1 MKICLC
7 SLFCIFT
14 FSNTIAQTLSVSD
27 SLVISENKCDAYLTL
42 QFSDTLR
49 ISPWVSDSLPFN
61 FFIMSPKDSILI
73 KNSTLTTNETGS
85 KVNLHFS
92 LTPETS
98 FSLMF
103 YDAISDQD
111 EQLDKP
117 YVKNFDTYGTQM
129 VSDSLNVVYNLRQTT
144 KASTSLGTF
153 FLAGLVSKKS
163 MIPNVDN
170 TSLLNKLIQSY
181 VHNIVSI
188 NEFNFEEDKRSIT
201 IPTKERDSLTIVAFN
216 FQFSNTFEPLYY
228 SVADIYE
235 STDPIKTILYMG
247 VNTYYPF
254 DELKQFTK
262 PIIDFYLSNSIRFN
276 ESKLMESNF
285 KLSNFYPNPFNPST
299 TLTFSV
305 TNSSSISFSVY
316 DILGRS
322 IQSLEHKDVRYSAG
336 THSFMYDFSG
346 LPSGTYFIEAI
357 GTELG
362 SGQVSRQVAKVSLVK

>member
-1 MKICLC
+1 
-7 SLFCIFT
+7 
-14 FSNTIAQTLSVSD
+14 
-27 SLVISENKCDAYLTL
+27 
-42 QFSDTLR
+42 
-49 ISPWVSDSLPFN
+49 
-61 FFIMSPKDSILI
+61 MSPKDSILI